1 MPENSQ
7 NISAALPEKLA
18 IVFQDVQQ
26 YELGRTGLGWPIAAV
41 AGIPGTTP
49 VVPFGEEISTLT
61 ITTLH
66 FLQSKTRRLPKRQ
79 AR

>member
-49 VVPFGEEISTLT
+49 VVPFGE
-61 ITTLH
+61 
-66 FLQSKTRRLPKRQ
+66 
-79 AR
+79 

>member
-1 MPENSQ
+1 MN
-7 NISAALPEKLA
+7 
-18 IVFQDVQQ
+18 
-26 YELGRTGLGWPIAAV
+26 LGRAGLGWPIAAV